1 MRPLREVRRRDQRDI
16 IVDDLGVPQRAYN
29 LAFTDGSTI
38 NVNDGVILVPLKEG
52 HAPTAEYVRRLREVR
67 NGTDRLLVM
76 VLDPPE
82 PVLPSRARAELVA
95 ALAVVDYVVPI
106 EKHKAEEL
114 LRHFDAGEIVR
125 EESADLT
132 RARALAE
139 HVHGRQHT

>member
-1 MRPLREVRRRDQRDI
+1 MDTRNKIITPDRAAALAGELRATGAALKVVTGYFD
-16 IVDDLGVPQRAYN
+16 VL
-29 LAFTDGSTI
+29 LAS
-38 NVNDGVILVPLKEG
+38 
-52 HAPTAEYVRRLREVR
+52 HVRRLREVR

-95 ALAVVDYVVPI
+95 ALGVVDYVVPA

>member
-1 MRPLREVRRRDQRDI
+1 MDTRDKIIALERAVQIIAELRGKGIKPKVVTGYFD
-16 IVDDLGVPQRAYN
+16 VL
-29 LAFTDGSTI
+29 LAA
-38 NVNDGVILVPLKEG
+38 
-52 HAPTAEYVRRLREVR
+52 HVRRLREVR

-82 PVLPSRARAELVA
+82 PVLQSRARAELVA
-95 ALAVVDYVVPI
+95 ALGMVDYVVPV

-125 EESADLT
+125 EETADLT